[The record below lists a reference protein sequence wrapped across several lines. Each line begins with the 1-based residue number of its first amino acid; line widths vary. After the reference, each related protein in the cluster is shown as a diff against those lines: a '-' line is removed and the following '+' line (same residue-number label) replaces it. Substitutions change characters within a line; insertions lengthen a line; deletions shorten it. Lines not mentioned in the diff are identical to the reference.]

1 MLLLFFF
8 LMEKDCSKYANAHL
22 IGTETNIYLFALER
36 SPRATKSW
44 RSRCFG
50 PETGRLQSWRQ
61 EQPTDFLGLK
71 FSTTHSYQRTFK
83 PRSQTEKRKTT
94 GGIYI
99 YTLQDNYLSTQ
110 LPGCLNKSN
119 SLVLLVSELFLIKL
133 HYTENILTEIQ
144 DKKNCNDHNTWRYE
158 GSL

>member
-1 MLLLFFF
+1 MLANSFYTKTLHHFNAAAFFFF

-144 DKKNCNDHNTWRYE
+144 DK
-158 GSL
+158 